1 MAQLNV
7 SHLSHRFGPTDI
19 LADIHLSLRQG
30 EVVSIVGPS
39 GGGKT
44 TLLHLCSGL
53 LDVENGQ
60 IDNEFSSQA
69 FAFQEARL
77 LPWKTTLDN
86 IAFGLKARGVSRQE
100 RYEKARRIALE
111 FGLKISDLDKF
122 PKDLSGGMR
131 QRVSFARALVL
142 KPEIL
147 FLDEPFSALDI
158 GLKQELQ
165 SILIEQVTQHNL
177 SVLFVTHD
185 LTEAIKL
192 SHRILVLGHSPGR
205 VVRQIELTTPLTK
218 RTDHDIHNELRQLL
232 ADPCI
237 IDTFELNI
245 TQRGKQ
251 TV

>member
-1 MAQLNV
+1 M
-7 SHLSHRFGPTDI
+7 
-19 LADIHLSLRQG
+19 
-30 EVVSIVGPS
+30 
-39 GGGKT
+39 
-44 TLLHLCSGL
+44 
-53 LDVENGQ
+53 
-60 IDNEFSSQA
+60 
-69 FAFQEARL
+69 
-77 LPWKTTLDN
+77 DN

-100 RYEKARRIALE
+100 RYEKARCIALE

-185 LTEAIKL
+185 LTEALKL
-192 SHRILVLGHSPGR
+192 SHRI
-205 VVRQIELTTPLTK
+205 
-218 RTDHDIHNELRQLL
+218 RTSEHRSMYRTAINFD
-232 ADPCI
+232 
-237 IDTFELNI
+237 
-245 TQRGKQ
+245 
-251 TV
+251 